1 MDHWFRETQPN
12 DVGMDDSHVDVQVG
26 VGLVDA
32 KVVVVESAEAA
43 VESEA
48 VAVLVVTVE
57 LVEEEAGDV

>member
-1 MDHWFRETQPN
+1 
-12 DVGMDDSHVDVQVG
+12 MDDSHVDVQVG